1 MAKLRRS
8 GMTNVHEIFA
18 DVALLMLATFVFL
31 LVLVLIS
38 ARFAHDDRVPE
49 LEEQV
54 ARLKAQLQAVADAEA
69 ALQKEVKRLVVT
81 DAQGQLESILTEA
94 SVGKK
99 DFDLFVEGLKD
110 LPGDTIHLVV
120 DASGSMHG
128 ISNFLVPILR
138 HIVIRAGKR
147 LDALTWFV
155 DNRSETYTGTMGEV
169 LDMLMSQAPF
179 AGNRE
184 TIGAAFRSAAR
195 NAPPPGAYM
204 LLGDEPSVDSIQY
217 SSIPSP
223 VFTMPLGRSD
233 PRTEAEYGQ
242 LAERTGGKMLVLDFK

>member
-1 MAKLRRS
+1 MAKHRRS
-8 GMTNVHEIFA
+8 NSINIHEIFA

-31 LVLVLIS
+31 LVLILVT
-38 ARFAHDDRVPE
+38 ARFAQDDQIPE

-54 ARLKAQLQAVADAEA
+54 ARLKAQLEAVADAEE

-81 DAQGQLESILTEA
+81 DAQGQLENILMEA
-94 SVGKK
+94 SVGRK
-99 DFDLFVEGLKD
+99 DFDLFIEGLKE
-110 LPGDTIHLVV
+110 LPGESVHLVV

-128 ISNFLVPILR
+128 MSSFLVPILR

-155 DNRSETYTGTMGEV
+155 DSRTRTYTGTMGEMFD
-169 LDMLMSQAPF
+169 LLMSEAPF

-195 NAPPPGAYM
+195 NSPPPGAYL
-204 LLGDEPSVDSIQY
+204 LLGDEPSVDTIQY
-217 SSIPSP
+217 SAIPSP
-223 VFTMPLGRSD
+223 VFTLPLGRSD
-233 PRTEAEYGQ
+233 PRTEADYGE
-242 LAERTGGKMLVLDFK
+242 LAERTGGRMLILDFR